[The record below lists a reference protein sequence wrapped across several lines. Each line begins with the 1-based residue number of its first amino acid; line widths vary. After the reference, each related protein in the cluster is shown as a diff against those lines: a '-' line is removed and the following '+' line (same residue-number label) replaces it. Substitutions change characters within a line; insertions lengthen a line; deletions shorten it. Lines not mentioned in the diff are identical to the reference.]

1 MAEISFIF
9 FGLFKDPILYRLRNT
24 RQKGSP
30 NSLLGV
36 QIEVEQSI
44 IKKYIFFKLE
54 LSFKK

>member
-44 IKKYIFFKLE
+44 IKNIYIF
-54 LSFKK
+54 